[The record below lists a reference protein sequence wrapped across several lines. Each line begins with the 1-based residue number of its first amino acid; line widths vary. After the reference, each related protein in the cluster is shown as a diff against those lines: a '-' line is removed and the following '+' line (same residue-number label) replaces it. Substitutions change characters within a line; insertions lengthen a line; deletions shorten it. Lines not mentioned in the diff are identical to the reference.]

1 MWDLELGIWDLFAQY
16 NASPCMPV
24 LAPGL
29 AWVDLKFRGSPN
41 VIATAVASDA
51 GGVALVDPGPE
62 SCLETLELGLN
73 GLGIRLADVTHILLT
88 HVHLDHAGATGT
100 LVRRCPSL
108 KVFVHERG
116 TPHLIDPTRLVKS
129 ATRLWGDQ
137 MQVLWGEVAPV
148 PASNIVTL
156 SGGRISESGGRVL
169 SDPPGP
175 IAAAGRVFDVA
186 YTPGHASHHVS
197 FLDRS
202 SGVAFVGDV
211 AGIRIRGDYVRPPT
225 PPPDIDVELWI
236 ASAARVERWDP
247 ATMFLT
253 HFGPSDHVRPH
264 LQSLA
269 ENLRASAEWVRA
281 SLLEPGSD
289 EDRARR
295 YAEYVNRELQ
305 RHLTD
310 EQILPHHVGAPFEVS
325 WLGLAR
331 YWRKKGL

>member
-1 MWDLELGIWDLFAQY
+1 
-16 NASPCMPV
+16 MPV

-41 VIATAVASDA
+41 VIATAVATDA
-51 GGVALVDPGPE
+51 GGVALIDPGPT
-62 SCLETLELGLN
+62 SCLAALELGLN
-73 GLGIRLADVTHILLT
+73 GLGIRLGEVRHILLT
-88 HVHLDHAGATGT
+88 HVHLDHAGVTGT
-100 LVRRCPSL
+100 LVRRYPDL

-116 TPHLIDPTRLVKS
+116 TPHLIDPTKLVRS

-137 MQVLWGEVAPV
+137 MRALWGEVVPV
-148 PASNIVTL
+148 SPSNIVTI
-156 SGGRISESGGRVL
+156 STPQRIDAGGR
-169 SDPPGP
+169 
-175 IAAAGRVFDVA
+175 AFDVA

-211 AGIRIRGDYVRPPT
+211 AGIRSSGDYVRPPT

-236 ASAARVERWDP
+236 ESAAKVEKWDP
-247 ATMFLT
+247 ETMFLT
-253 HFGPSDHVRPH
+253 HFGPSNNVRVH
-264 LQSLA
+264 LQSFV
-269 ENLRASAEWVRA
+269 ENLRASAEWVRR

-289 EDRARR
+289 DEKARG
-295 YAEYVNRELQ
+295 YAEFVDRELR
-305 RHLTD
+305 RHLSD
-310 EQILPHHVGAPFEVS
+310 ADILPHRVGAPFEVS

>member
-1 MWDLELGIWDLFAQY
+1 
-16 NASPCMPV
+16 MPA

-29 AWVDLKFRGSPN
+29 GWVDLKFRGSPH
-41 VIATAVASDA
+41 VIATAVVSDA
-51 GGVALVDPGPE
+51 GGVALVDPGPT
-62 SCLETLELGLN
+62 SCLDALELGLN
-73 GLGIRLADVTHILLT
+73 GLGIRFGDVTHVLLT
-88 HVHLDHAGATGT
+88 HVHLDHAGVTGT
-100 LVRRCPSL
+100 LLRRYPAI

-116 TPHLIDPTRLVKS
+116 VPHLIDPTRLVRS

-148 PASNIVTL
+148 PAANIVTL
-156 SGGRISESGGRVL
+156 DLEPIRAGGRTFE
-169 SDPPGP
+169 
-175 IAAAGRVFDVA
+175 VA

-197 FLDRS
+197 FFDRS

-211 AGIRIRGDYVRPPT
+211 AGIRIKGDYVRPPT
-225 PPPDIDVELWI
+225 PPPDIDVELW
-236 ASAARVERWDP
+236 AQSAARVEAWDP

-253 HFGPSDHVRPH
+253 HFGPSGTVRPH
-264 LQSLA
+264 LQSLV
-269 ENLRASAEWVRA
+269 ENLRESADWVRR
-281 SLLEPGSD
+281 SLLEPGTD
-289 EDRARR
+289 EERAAR

-331 YWRKKGL
+331 YWRKRGG

>member
-1 MWDLELGIWDLFAQY
+1 M
-16 NASPCMPV
+16 SV

-41 VIATAVASDA
+41 VIATAVVSDA
-51 GGVALVDPGPE
+51 GGVALIDPGPA
-62 SCLETLELGLN
+62 SCLESLELGLN

-100 LVRRCPSL
+100 LVRRHPSL

-116 TPHLIDPTRLVKS
+116 APHLIDPAKLVRS

-137 MQVLWGEVAPV
+137 TPVLWGEVAPV
-148 PASNIVTL
+148 RAANIVTL
-156 SGGRISESGGRVL
+156 QGADDRIET
-169 SDPPGP
+169 
-175 IAAAGRVFDVA
+175 AGRVFEVA
-186 YTPGHASHHVS
+186 YTPGHASHHIS

-236 ASAARVERWDP
+236 ESAARVEAWDP

-264 LQSLA
+264 LQSLV

-281 SLLEPGSD
+281 SLAESGSD
-289 EDRARR
+289 EERAQR
-295 YAEYVNRELQ
+295 YAEYVNRELE
-305 RHLTD
+305 RHLT
-310 EQILPHHVGAPFEVS
+310 EQQILPHHVGAPFEVS

-331 YWRKKGL
+331 YWRKKGV

>member
-1 MWDLELGIWDLFAQY
+1 
-16 NASPCMPV
+16 MPV

-29 AWVDLKFRGSPN
+29 GWVDLKFRGSPN
-41 VIATAVASDA
+41 VIGTAVVSDA
-51 GGVALVDPGPE
+51 GGVALIDPGPT

-73 GLGIRLADVTHILLT
+73 GLGIRLTDVTHVLLT

-100 LVRRCPSL
+100 LVRRVPSL

-116 TPHLIDPTRLVKS
+116 APHLVDPTRLVRS

-137 MQVLWGEVAPV
+137 MPLLWGEVAAV
-148 PASNIVTL
+148 PASSLVTL
-156 SGGRISESGGRVL
+156 RGGGDRVE
-169 SDPPGP
+169 
-175 IAAAGRVFDVA
+175 AAGRAFDVA

-197 FLDRS
+197 FFDRS

-236 ASAARVERWDP
+236 DSAARVERWDP

-253 HFGPSDHVRPH
+253 HFGPSGRVRPH
-264 LQSLA
+264 LQSLI
-269 ENLRASAEWVRA
+269 ENLRASAEWVRV
-281 SLLEPGSD
+281 SLSEPGTD
-289 EDRARR
+289 EERAQR
-295 YAEYVNRELQ
+295 YAEYVSRELR
-305 RHLTD
+305 RHLTE

-331 YWRKKGL
+331 YWRKKGGSGAPAG

>member
-1 MWDLELGIWDLFAQY
+1 
-16 NASPCMPV
+16 MPA

-29 AWVDLKFRGSPN
+29 GWVDLKFRGSPH
-41 VIATAVASDA
+41 VIATAVVSDA
-51 GGVALVDPGPE
+51 GGVALVDPGPT
-62 SCLETLELGLN
+62 SCLDALELGLN
-73 GLGIRLADVTHILLT
+73 GLGIRFGDVTHVLLT
-88 HVHLDHAGATGT
+88 HVHLDHAGVTGT
-100 LVRRCPSL
+100 LLRRNPAM

-116 TPHLIDPTRLVKS
+116 AQHLIDPTRLVRS

-137 MQVLWGEVAPV
+137 MHVLWGEVAPA
-148 PASNIVTL
+148 PAANIVTL
-156 SGGRISESGGRVL
+156 DLEPIRAGGRTFE
-169 SDPPGP
+169 
-175 IAAAGRVFDVA
+175 VA

-211 AGIRIRGDYVRPPT
+211 AGIRIKGDYVRPPT
-225 PPPDIDVELWI
+225 PPPDIDVERW
-236 ASAARVERWDP
+236 AQSAARVEAWDP

-253 HFGPSDHVRPH
+253 HFGPSGTVRPH
-264 LQSLA
+264 LQSLV
-269 ENLRASAEWVRA
+269 ENLRESADWVRR
-281 SLLEPGSD
+281 SLLEPGTD
-289 EDRARR
+289 EERAAR

-331 YWRKKGL
+331 YWRKRAGRAGS

>member
-1 MWDLELGIWDLFAQY
+1 
-16 NASPCMPV
+16 MPV

-29 AWVDLKFRGSPN
+29 GWVDLKFRGSPS
-41 VIATAVASDA
+41 VIATAVVHDA
-51 GGVALVDPGPE
+51 GGVALIDPGPA
-62 SCLETLELGLN
+62 SCLESLELGLN
-73 GLGIRLADVTHILLT
+73 GLGLRLAEVTHILLT

-100 LVRRCPSL
+100 LVRRYPSL

-116 TPHLIDPTRLVKS
+116 TPHLVDPTRLVRS

-137 MQVLWGEVAPV
+137 MPVLWGEVAPV
-148 PASNIVTL
+148 PAANIVTL
-156 SGGRISESGGRVL
+156 SARRSRGGGGDAPDRIE
-169 SDPPGP
+169 
-175 IAAAGRVFDVA
+175 AAGRVFEVA
-186 YTPGHASHHVS
+186 YTPGHASHHIS
-197 FLDRS
+197 FFDRS

-236 ASAARVERWDP
+236 ESAARVERWDP
-247 ATMFLT
+247 LTMLLT

-264 LQSLA
+264 LQSLV

-281 SLLEPGSD
+281 SLAAPGSD
-289 EDRARR
+289 EERAER
-295 YAEYVNRELQ
+295 YAEYVNRELK

-331 YWRKKGL
+331 YWRKKGV

>member
-1 MWDLELGIWDLFAQY
+1 
-16 NASPCMPV
+16 MPV

-41 VIATAVASDA
+41 VIATAVVSDA
-51 GGVALVDPGPE
+51 GGVALIDPGPA

-73 GLGIRLADVTHILLT
+73 GLGIRLEDVTHLLLT

-108 KVFVHERG
+108 NVFVHERG
-116 TPHLIDPTRLVKS
+116 APHLIDPTRLVRS
-129 ATRLWGDQ
+129 ATRLWGDR
-137 MQVLWGEVAPV
+137 MQELWGEVAPV
-148 PASNIVTL
+148 PSANIVML
-156 SGGRISESGGRVL
+156 RGEAWSDAPDRIAV
-169 SDPPGP
+169 
-175 IAAAGRVFDVA
+175 AGRVFDVA

-197 FLDRS
+197 FFDRS

-236 ASAARVERWDP
+236 ESAARVERWDP

-253 HFGPSDHVRPH
+253 HFGPSGSVRPH
-264 LQSLA
+264 MQSLV

-281 SLLEPGSD
+281 SLAEPGTD
-289 EDRARR
+289 EERAQR
-295 YAEYVNRELQ
+295 YAEYVSRELK
-305 RHLTD
+305 RHLTE

-331 YWRKKGL
+331 YWRSKSGSGYGG

>member
-1 MWDLELGIWDLFAQY
+1 
-16 NASPCMPV
+16 MPV

-51 GGVALVDPGPE
+51 GGVALIDPGPA
-62 SCLETLELGLN
+62 SCLDALELGLN
-73 GLGIRLADVTHILLT
+73 GLGIRVTDVTHILLT
-88 HVHLDHAGATGT
+88 HVHLDHAGVTGT
-100 LVRRCPSL
+100 LVRRNPSL
-108 KVFVHERG
+108 KVFVHGRG
-116 TPHLIDPTRLVKS
+116 TPHLIDPARLVSS

-137 MQVLWGEVAPV
+137 MHSLWGEVAPV

-156 SGGRISESGGRVL
+156 RGEGDRVET
-169 SDPPGP
+169 
-175 IAAAGRVFDVA
+175 AGRVFDVA

-197 FLDRS
+197 FFDRS
-202 SGVAFVGDV
+202 SGIAFVGDV

-236 ASAARVERWDP
+236 QSVARVEQWDP
-247 ATMFLT
+247 KTLFLT

-264 LQSLA
+264 LQSLV
-269 ENLRASAEWVRA
+269 ENLRASADWVRA
-281 SLLEPGSD
+281 SLREPGTD
-289 EDRARR
+289 EERAQR
-295 YAEYVNRELQ
+295 YAEYVNRELR

-331 YWRKKGL
+331 YWRKKGG